1 MRVDAEVLVPI
12 DAFADLD
19 DNADR
24 AQGLPDNACR
34 WNPAV
39 TGGTIPRGGD
49 VVTVS
54 ALRRRRDDGG
64 GPMGRRLRSA
74 VQQGAYVLSRVV
86 AIRGQTVDI
95 QGGDEEEQA
104 EGAARLR
111 AG

>member
-1 MRVDAEVLVPI
+1 
-12 DAFADLD
+12 
-19 DNADR
+19 
-24 AQGLPDNACR
+24 
-34 WNPAV
+34 
-39 TGGTIPRGGD
+39 
-49 VVTVS
+49 
-54 ALRRRRDDGG
+54 
-64 GPMGRRLRSA
+64 MGRRLRSA